1 MLCDNLEGQGGE
13 GGGWGVQGW
22 GDAYIL
28 MADSYGYMAKTI
40 TILQNNYPPT
50 KMNKY
55 FLKRENGRHVY
66 YLMCGGG
73 RWNSSLISFRLFML
87 EKRRGLF
94 VNNEKE
100 VCRTLRKNKN
110 FPQR

>member
-1 MLCDNLEGQGGE
+1 MGGS
-13 GGGWGVQGW
+13 GL
-22 GDAYIL
+22 GDACIL

-40 TILQNNYPPT
+40 TILQSNYPPT

-87 EKRRGLF
+87 GKKRGLF

-100 VCRTLRKNKN
+100 VCRDLEEE
-110 FPQR
+110 